1 MGWQRITHRTA
12 SEWTAGN
19 YTLLNNE
26 LGVES
31 DTQKQKLGDGTTTW
45 TSLGYNTPIYRAF
58 TTVSTNVGTK
68 QALLA
73 AVPTGKVRIVTQVVA
88 RNASADLSLMADD
101 LQFGFDASPSNWGYA
116 FPGGINLLTAANK
129 SMSIVASALS
139 GTINAQTDGAAGD
152 VLGCM
157 FLYTAIT
164 ATVDIDVFYYDVDA

>member
-1 MGWQRITHRTA
+1 MSLFGVKIGNP
-12 SEWTAGN
+12 SGSTAG
-19 YTLLNNE
+19 
-26 LGVES
+26 GGAKV
-31 DTQKQKLGDGTTTW
+31 
-45 TSLGYNTPIYRAF
+45 YRAF

-116 FPGGINLLTAANK
+116 FPGGLYLLTAANK

-139 GTINAQTDGAAGD
+139 GTVNAQTDGAAGD
-152 VLGCM
+152 VFGCM

-164 ATVDIDVFYYDVDA
+164 ATVDIDVFYYDVAI